1 MAKYKVGDKVK
12 VREDLKVGNKYFMEV
27 DQYSVYYT
35 EYMSKFSGKIL
46 TISKIDTYEHCYW
59 VEENYHTWTDEMFIG
74 LANQESEADSDSD
87 STTST
92 TETNIF
98 TKADL
103 KTGMI
108 ITTRNGEEHVV
119 FLNCSDDEYKKDILI
134 LKTNGWESLSCYKDN
149 LLYNTEGME
158 NIKGIEGFDIMKVE
172 LPSLIRSMSIFDE
185 QRTLV
190 WQRTQEISMEE
201 ALEKLEEVY
210 GCKVKITES

>member
-1 MAKYKVGDKVK
+1 MTKYKVGDKVK
-12 VREDLKVGNKYFMEV
+12 VREDLKVGNAYSMENNNHFE
-27 DQYSVYYT
+27 YYA
-35 EYMSKFSGKIL
+35 EYMLKFSGKIL
-46 TISKIDTYEHCYW
+46 TISKIDTYEHGYW

-98 TKADL
+98 TKSNL

-108 ITTRNGEEHVV
+108 VTTRNGEEHVV

-134 LKTNGWESLSCYKDN
+134 SKTNGYEPLNYYNDN

-158 NIKGIEGFDIMKVE
+158 DIKGIEGFDIMKVE
-172 LPSLIRSMSIFDE
+172 SPFLIRSMSIFDE
-185 QRTLV
+185 QRVLV
-190 WQRTQEISMEE
+190 WERTQEISMKE
-201 ALEKLEEVY
+201 ALEKLEEIY
-210 GCKVKITES
+210 GCKVKITEP